1 MFKLQKIWHT
11 PQPESSRQGGVGGPI
26 PMGRGSYAVRGR
38 GGGIERGRGR
48 GRGGYYGR
56 PHEDEERSFSRPRT
70 FERSQVKLIFQIVFK
85 N

>member
-1 MFKLQKIWHT
+1 MLQRIWHT
-11 PQPESSRQGGVGGPI
+11 PQPESSRQGGVGTT
-26 PMGRGSYAVRGR
+26 PMGRGAYSVRGR
-38 GGGIERGRGR
+38 GGGLDRGRGR

-70 FERSQVKLIFQIVFK
+70 FERSQVKCYY